1 MDVQKLVVPLSAGGY
16 ATLTFPEPVT
26 PERVRMLEEATA
38 LMLEALRDGALARQA
53 EQAGAIEHD
62 SWAVHA

>member
-1 MDVQKLVVPLSAGGY
+1 MDVRKLVVPLSDGGY

-53 EQAGAIEHD
+53 QQAGAIEHD
-62 SWAVHA
+62 SWAAHA